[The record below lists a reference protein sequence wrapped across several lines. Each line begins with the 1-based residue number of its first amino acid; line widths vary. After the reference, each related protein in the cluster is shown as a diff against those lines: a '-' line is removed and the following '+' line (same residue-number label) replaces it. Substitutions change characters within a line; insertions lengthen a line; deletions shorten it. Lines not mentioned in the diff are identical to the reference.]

1 MVQHFIAGAAGAD
14 ITPSVGVDLTG
25 FGGRSGPSTSVHD
38 DLAARV
44 LYLSDGEQ
52 GAFIVSLDIIGLGRD
67 ESLALRSRVAEVGG
81 VDAEAVVVACSHTHS
96 GPATHCIRFLGV
108 PDEAY
113 LTQLADAV
121 VDCARQAVAAATP
134 AQMGWGCA
142 AQGVGINRRQQ
153 RGRSMQIGVNEDG
166 PVDSGIHVLRVENL
180 AGSPV
185 AHLFCHA
192 AHAVTLGGDSLA
204 ISADWPGYARRA
216 IESVAGGQAL
226 FLQGCCGNINCH
238 ERNTFTAA
246 ENQGH
251 AVAEAVLHAVSGA
264 LRPEVS
270 LATASELLE
279 LPLLPPPSPEQCAQ
293 LLANAESARAELLPD
308 ANRGHRWMADAH
320 VAWAEELSRLGD
332 GVRTMPYEVQALRV
346 GDGVLVV
353 LPGEVFIEYALQI
366 AAASPFAAT
375 TVAAYASD
383 CPSYIP
389 TAAAYAEGGY
399 EVDNAIRYYGTTMP
413 TPDMESRI
421 LAATV
426 RLLARLGS

>member
-1 MVQHFIAGAAGAD
+1 MAEHLIAGAAGAD
-14 ITPSVGVDLTG
+14 ITPPVGVDLTG

-44 LYLSDGEQ
+44 LYLSDGERH
-52 GAFIVSLDIIGLGRD
+52 AFVVSLDIIGLGRQ
-67 ESLALRSRVAEVGG
+67 ESLALRSRVAEVVGA
-81 VDAEAVVVACSHTHS
+81 DADAVIVACSHTHS
-96 GPATHCIRFLGV
+96 GPATHCIRFLGT
-108 PDEAY
+108 PDEGY
-113 LTQLADAV
+113 LAQMGNTV
-121 VDCARQAVAAATP
+121 VDCAREAVATASP
-134 AQMGWGCA
+134 AQIGWGHA
-142 AQGVGINRRQQ
+142 AQGVGINRRRQ
-153 RGRSMQIGVNEDG
+153 RGGGMQIGVNQGG
-166 PVDSGIHVLRVENL
+166 PVDSGIHVLRVETL

-192 AHAVTLGGDSLA
+192 AHAVTLGGDNLA

-216 IESVAGGQAL
+216 IESAAGGQAL

-238 ERNTFTAA
+238 ERNSFAAA
-246 ENQGH
+246 ESQGR
-251 AVAEAVLHAVSGA
+251 AVADAVLHAVAGDLRSGG
-264 LRPEVS
+264 S
-270 LATASELLE
+270 LATASELLD

-293 LLANAESARAELLPD
+293 LLAHAENARTQLPPD

-320 VAWAEELSRLGD
+320 VAWAEDLSRLDD
-332 GVRTMPYEVQALRV
+332 GVRTLPYEVQTLRI

-366 AAASPFAAT
+366 AAASSFAAT
-375 TVAAYASD
+375 MVAAYASD

-389 TAAAYAEGGY
+389 TTAAYAEGGY

-421 LAATV
+421 LAATAG
-426 RLLARLGS
+426 LLARLGG